1 VARLAVPICLMAL
14 LAGCGGGDGGDD
26 KQKAEQTV
34 RDFVKAVNTHD
45 ADTYCD
51 ELITKEFREKT
62 TFATGDKASESCKRE
77 FKAIKGLRLR
87 LDKIVTTKIDGD
99 KATITVRIGRLGSVS
114 KQEIRL
120 EKDDGDWKIAGGA
133 GG

>member
-1 VARLAVPICLMAL
+1 MGMRRSTTLAL
-14 LAGCGGGDGGDD
+14 LAGLLLVACGGDD
-26 KQKAEQTV
+26 KQDAEQTV

-51 ELITKEFREKT
+51 ELITKDFREKT
-62 TFATGDKASESCKRE
+62 TFATGGKASESCKRE
-77 FKAIKGLRLR
+77 FRAIRGLHLRLER
-87 LDKIVTTKIDGD
+87 IERTKIDGD
-99 KATITVRIGRLGSVS
+99 RATITVRIGRLGSVT
-114 KQEIRL
+114 KQQIRL

>member
-1 VARLAVPICLMAL
+1 MARLAVPICLIAL

-26 KQKAEQTV
+26 KQEAEQTV
-34 RDFVKAVNTHD
+34 RDFVKAVNTQD
-45 ADTYCD
+45 ADAYCD

-77 FKAIKGLRLR
+77 FRAIRGLHLQLER
-87 LDKIVTTKIDGD
+87 IVRTKVDGD
-99 KATITVRIGRLGSVS
+99 RATITVRIGRLGSVT

-120 EKDDGDWKIAGGA
+120 EKDGGDWKIAGGA

>member
-1 VARLAVPICLMAL
+1 VARLAVPICLIAL
-14 LAGCGGGDGGDD
+14 LAGCGGGGGGDD
-26 KQKAEQTV
+26 KQQAEQTV

-77 FKAIKGLRLR
+77 FRAIRGLHLQLER
-87 LDKIVTTKIDGD
+87 IVRTKVDGD
-99 KATITVRIGRLGSVS
+99 TATITVRIGRLGSVT

-120 EKDDGDWKIAGGA
+120 EKDGGDWKIAGGA